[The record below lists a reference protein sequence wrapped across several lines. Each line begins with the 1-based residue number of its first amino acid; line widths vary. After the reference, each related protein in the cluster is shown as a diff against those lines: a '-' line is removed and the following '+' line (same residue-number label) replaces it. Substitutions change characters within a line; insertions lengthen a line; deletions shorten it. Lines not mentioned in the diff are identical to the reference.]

1 MSRRRDG
8 YYYSE
13 TRSTHSERTSKGVW
27 PVIVRVLDVVWMVLT
42 VASAILLIMGMLS
55 GVVSPVKTS
64 VFAIAGL
71 FYPIIYLLN
80 VACALWW
87 AVRLRWW
94 FFVPAL
100 LLIVGIG
107 NIGRYHRMNILK
119 GGDDVTK
126 EQSDLVVVSYNVK
139 TFSAVEEL
147 TTREEAD
154 SVMQWVA
161 SRRANLV
168 CLQEAYFSS
177 HMSLD
182 YFRDSLSK
190 FKYSFFENIDVNDAD
205 PETGTGLMVMS
216 SYPIVDHGVAWAD
229 SVRVGAV
236 WADVKLGRDTVRV
249 FNLHLQSTG
258 ISPDDDTKPLSAKVA
273 DDTLSGKKLSKI
285 VERIS
290 QNYRVRA
297 TEAEGVA
304 RHIEE
309 SAYPVLVCGDMNDVP
324 TSYTYSQIRTDGLQD
339 AFVERGSG
347 AGYTFKG
354 FRELFRIDYILSS
367 DAYFE
372 VKEYDSP
379 NLPYSDHNPIVA
391 RIGIDAK

>member
-13 TRSTHSERTSKGVW
+13 TRSTHSERTSRGVW
-27 PVIVRVLDVVWMVLT
+27 PLLLRVLDVVWMVLT
-42 VASAILLIMGMLS
+42 VVGAILLIMGLLS
-55 GVVSPVKTS
+55 GVISPLKTT

-71 FYPIIYLLN
+71 FYPMVYLLN

-94 FFVPAL
+94 FFISLVV
-100 LLIVGIG
+100 LIVGFG
-107 NIGRYHRMNILK
+107 NIGRYHRLNILK
-119 GGDDVTK
+119 NDEEVTK

-139 TFSAVEEL
+139 TFSSVEEL

-154 SVMQWVA
+154 SLVRWIA
-161 SRRANLV
+161 SRKANLV
-168 CLQEAYFSS
+168 CLQEAYFSTY
-177 HMSLD
+177 MSLE

-190 FKYSFFENIDVNDAD
+190 FKYTFFENTDVNDAD
-205 PETGTGLMVMS
+205 PETGSGLMVMS

-229 SVRVGAV
+229 SVRVGSV

-249 FNLHLQSTG
+249 YNLHLQSTG
-258 ISPDDDTKPLSAKVA
+258 ISPEDNDRSLSVRVA
-273 DDTLSGKKLSKI
+273 DDTLSGRKLSRI
-285 VERIS
+285 VDRLS
-290 QNYRVRA
+290 QNYRIRA
-297 TEAEGVA
+297 LEAEGVA
-304 RHIEE
+304 RHIEASE
-309 SAYPVLVCGDMNDVP
+309 FPVLVCGDLNDVP
-324 TSYTYSQIRTDGLQD
+324 SSYTYNQIRTDGLQD
-339 AFVERGSG
+339 AFVERGRG

-367 DAYFE
+367 DSYFE

-379 NLPYSDHNPIVA
+379 SLPYSDHNPVVV
-391 RIGIDAK
+391 RLGVDAK